1 MTTARA
7 RAGDVTAALALFI
20 AAAIIAQQSTTWPAA
35 ADVAGD
41 PTVFPRVVAGLMA
54 LLGALLLALPLPVSE
69 EESDAAGL
77 RRILLAL
84 SATLVL
90 ALSLEWL
97 GLIPAGFLY
106 VLALQRIA
114 GAPMRVALPF
124 AVGAPVVIWLAFA
137 TALRVPLPWGRL
149 LPALGL

>member
-7 RAGDVTAALALFI
+7 RGADVAAALALFV
-20 AAAIIAQQSTTWPAA
+20 AAAIIVQQSTTWPEA
-35 ADVAGD
+35 ADVAGN
-41 PTVFPRVVAGLMA
+41 PTVFPRVVAALMA
-54 LLGALLLALPLPVSE
+54 LVGALLLARPLPLAD

-77 RRILLAL
+77 KRILLAL
-84 SATLVL
+84 AATLLL
-90 ALSLEWL
+90 ALSLEGL

-114 GAPMRVALPF
+114 GAPMRIALPF
-124 AVGAPVVIWLAFA
+124 AMAAPVVIWLAFA
-137 TALRVPLPWGRL
+137 TVLRVPLPWGRV